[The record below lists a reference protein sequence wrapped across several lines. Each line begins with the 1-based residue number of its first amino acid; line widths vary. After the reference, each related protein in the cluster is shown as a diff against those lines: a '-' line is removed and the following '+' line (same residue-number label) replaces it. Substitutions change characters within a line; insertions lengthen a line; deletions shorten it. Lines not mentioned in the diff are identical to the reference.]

1 MIEPTTTQKAAEAA
15 FHFAWRGR
23 SRFSW
28 VPARPKPRLYCVR
41 RNCANGLLHAI
52 TLAEFLD
59 AASGV
64 DNLLLAGIERMAGST
79 DFDVQLFFAQRG
91 AGYESVATRAGDSD
105 FFVIGV
111 NAGFHGNSL
120 IG

>member
-1 MIEPTTTQKAAEAA
+1 METQKQKRPLAA
-15 FHFAWRGR
+15 FVLFGAAKAATLLR
-23 SRFSW
+23 S
-28 VPARPKPRLYCVR
+28 PRLR
-41 RNCANGLLHAI
+41 DGLLHAI

-64 DNLLLAGIERMAGST
+64 DDLLLAGIERMAGGA

-91 AGYESVATRAGDSD
+91 AGYESVATRAGDGD
-105 FFVIGV
+105 FFVIGM